1 MTKRQIQ
8 IYIAL
13 LFLGLGS
20 WLIAYFIEEK
30 QATEYTIADHS
41 PDYFSEG
48 YHKREMDLN
57 GALKSELFAT
67 KMTHY
72 SDDGT
77 THLDNPIMT
86 LYNSAQSPPIPPW
99 VIKSDMGILEADGD
113 HLLLAGHVYI
123 SRDKAKGL
131 RLFKIN
137 TSELYVTLSNSFA
150 ETSEEAELIDDKNK
164 TKGLGFEIN
173 FMDPIRIKF
182 LSHVRGRYVF
192 N

>member
-1 MTKRQIQ
+1 
-8 IYIAL
+8 
-13 LFLGLGS
+13 
-20 WLIAYFIEEK
+20 
-30 QATEYTIADHS
+30 
-41 PDYFSEG
+41 
-48 YHKREMDLN
+48 
-57 GALKSELFAT
+57 
-67 KMTHY
+67 
-72 SDDGT
+72 
-77 THLDNPIMT
+77 
-86 LYNSAQSPPIPPW
+86 
-99 VIKSDMGILEADGD
+99 MGILEADGD